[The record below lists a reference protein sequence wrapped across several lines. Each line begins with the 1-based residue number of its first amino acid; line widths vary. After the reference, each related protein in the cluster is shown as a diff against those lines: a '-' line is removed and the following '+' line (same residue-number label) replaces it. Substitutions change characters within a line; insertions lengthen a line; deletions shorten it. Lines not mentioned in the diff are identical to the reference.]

1 MTCFLAST
9 RRAESND
16 TKHDTL
22 VTVKMYLTWYTYGL
36 GHDLSVAQGR
46 AWSHWTQLN
55 V

>member
-1 MTCFLAST
+1 MTCYLAST
-9 RRAESND
+9 RGAESND

-22 VTVKMYLTWYTYGL
+22 EKRYMYFTWYTYGL
-36 GHDLSVAQGR
+36 GHDLGAAQGR